1 MIKKVLLALLTLTLN
16 FQVYALDLPTENITK
31 SQLKDSLTLLKQIN
45 KISESEYQA
54 TVKKIDSMS
63 DTEFKKFLKEAGN
76 FISDPKNV
84 DKVKKQYGL

>member
-31 SQLKDSLTLLKQIN
+31 PQLKDSLTLLKQIN